1 MHTTTCRLIW
11 LSMCG
16 KELHKDVIPLTVLA
30 IIGAIV
36 VVFFG
41 MILGIDVLAI
51 HDSELL
57 KMHPPDD
64 DHEIFPEGDDD
75 V

>member
-1 MHTTTCRLIW
+1 MRI
-11 LSMCG
+11 
-16 KELHKDVIPLTVLA
+16 LA
-30 IIGAIV
+30 FIGAIV
-36 VVFFG
+36 IVFFG
-41 MILGIDVLAI
+41 VILGIDVLAI

>member
-1 MHTTTCRLIW
+1 MRI
-11 LSMCG
+11 
-16 KELHKDVIPLTVLA
+16 LA
-30 IIGAIV
+30 FIVAIV
-36 VVFFG
+36 IVFFG
-41 MILGIDVLAI
+41 VILGIDVLAI